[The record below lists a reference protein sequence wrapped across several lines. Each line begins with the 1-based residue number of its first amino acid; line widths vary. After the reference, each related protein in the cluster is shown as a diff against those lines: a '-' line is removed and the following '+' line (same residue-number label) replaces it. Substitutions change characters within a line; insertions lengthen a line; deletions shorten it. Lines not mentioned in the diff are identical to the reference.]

1 MVKRA
6 IILLSFNI
14 INLLMLYFIIDAI
27 LNTEI
32 DLLHSNKWLLFLGGS
47 IIFNVW
53 AILFS
58 IKFEIQRKY
67 IFVFLF
73 VSCVGLTTF
82 FSNQIIN
89 YQNHLNFQKAH
100 QLVKDIENGNNSNLV
115 YYILG
120 LNVYHFE
127 VQEKN
132 DVVLGLI
139 FKGKNGTYHRYDFK
153 SKTWKYF
160 D

>member
-1 MVKRA
+1 
-6 IILLSFNI
+6 
-14 INLLMLYFIIDAI
+14 MLYFLIDAI

-32 DLLHSNKWLLFLGGS
+32 DLLHPNKWLLFIGGA
-47 IIFNVW
+47 IIFSLWV
-53 AILFS
+53 ILFS
-58 IKFEIQRKY
+58 AKFEIQRKY
-67 IFVFLF
+67 IYVFLF
-73 VSCVGLTTF
+73 VVCVGLTTI
-82 FSNQIIN
+82 FSNQIID
-89 YQNHLNFQKAH
+89 YQNQSNFQKAN
-100 QLVKDIENGNNSNLV
+100 QLVKDIENGNNLNRE
-115 YYILG
+115 YYIIG

-139 FKGKNGTYHRYDFK
+139 FKGNNGTYHRYDFK